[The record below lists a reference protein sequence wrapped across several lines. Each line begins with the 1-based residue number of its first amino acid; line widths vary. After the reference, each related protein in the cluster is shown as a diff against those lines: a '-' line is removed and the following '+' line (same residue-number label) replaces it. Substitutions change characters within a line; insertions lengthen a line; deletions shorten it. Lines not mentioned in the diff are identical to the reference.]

1 MTSVS
6 FIADESDAGSSDTI
20 TDQGKC
26 NVVEVVQENMTV
38 ECEVSDINDYKKMES
53 ISLSLGILDQD
64 IKDEAT
70 ELAVRF
76 QLRFDD
82 ASTSKATLTV
92 LKKDEDV
99 IVEESVIEAAVAD
112 EKETLADDIVEKER
126 GEVEYAMD
134 SEAVAENTEGLIM
147 EEPPDEDDTQD
158 RFETRPAMLTSTPY
172 VKKQQENPI
181 NDNTL
186 SRISD
191 ISKISLPGN
200 DRPPVVHIASLTIGS
215 KPIIVEHSSMII
227 SVEDS
232 EGNFSKDISLTK
244 KDEVG
249 KETMPRPKEEI
260 TEEIITRAQRKALL
274 HSELLYKTAAIGDE
288 EHGENLS
295 ASEKATREYM
305 KAKTAVLDKELAD
318 IKSSR
323 EKQNVKKLR
332 STVQAKEKARM
343 KEKESE
349 LTMIRRMRENSLRTL
364 ENEEKRKAKRYK
376 SVESELQNVR
386 EIRRSLSQSPTKL
399 TRHQSAPYGIYF
411 MEDSDRTTL
420 NSSVEQE
427 LAEIKKVRPVSREFN
442 DDVFEEDSEIQSK
455 RRAEVEK
462 ELDMVRQTRI
472 SRSFDENN
480 NATDSQK
487 KRDLEAELE
496 MVKESRHSI
505 DSDIEDSIMK
515 YWETKQ
521 NELDRELELV
531 RQSRL
536 SMSLDGPQD
545 ASDISEEKKAKLEN
559 ELEMVRKSRET
570 IDDIDADSSIEKY
583 WEMRRVENANDFEI
597 VRQSRLSVS
606 LGNLDDIS
614 AQNEARK
621 LELDIELDMVRRS
634 RVDAASQE
642 IDDSIV
648 EAVHKRNQ
656 EIDEELQMVRRSRSE
671 TVYIP
676 PQFTDHSREEFL
688 KEIEELRGLRE
699 RGESF
704 IDQRRQRLALE
715 EARRAEMDEE
725 LERVKLF
732 RQNSV
737 LEPEVR
743 DIQHEIETEE
753 ELHGVRRLRRTKSLG
768 SLPSITGDGLDEK
781 RRKAWVFGGVN
792 VLPFREVSIDIDE
805 REKSKAARKKQS
817 TMKYSNV

>member
-6 FIADESDAGSSDTI
+6 FISDESDASSSDII
-20 TDQGKC
+20 TDQVKC

-38 ECEVSDINDYKKMES
+38 ECEVSDFNDYKKMES
-53 ISLSLGILDQD
+53 ISLSFGILDQD
-64 IKDEAT
+64 KRDET
-70 ELAVRF
+70 KELAVKF

-82 ASTSKATLTV
+82 ASTSTATLTV
-92 LKKDEDV
+92 LEKDEDV
-99 IVEESVIEAAVAD
+99 MVEECINEATVAD
-112 EKETLADDIVEKER
+112 KEDTLGADIVENARDELEYD
-126 GEVEYAMD
+126 GEAM
-134 SEAVAENTEGLIM
+134 VENTEVVIA
-147 EEPPDEDDTQD
+147 EPPDEDDTQD
-158 RFETRPAMLTSTPY
+158 RFETSPAMLTSTPY

-181 NDNTL
+181 NGNAL

-200 DRPPVVHIASLTIGS
+200 DRPPVVHIASLTIES
-215 KPIIVEHSSMII
+215 KPLIVEHSSMII

-232 EGNFSKDISLTK
+232 FGKDISLIK

-249 KETMPRPKEEI
+249 KENMPRPKEEI
-260 TEEIITRAQRKALL
+260 TEEIITKAQRKALL
-274 HSELLYKTAAIGDE
+274 HSELLFKTAAIGDD

-305 KAKTAVLDKELAD
+305 KAKTAELDRELAE
-318 IKSSR
+318 IKCSR

-332 STVQAKEKARM
+332 SAVQAKEKARM

-349 LTMIRRMRENSLRTL
+349 LSMIRRMRENSLRAL
-364 ENEEKRKAKRYK
+364 ENEENRKAKRYK
-376 SVESELQNVR
+376 SVESELENVR

-399 TRHQSAPYGIYF
+399 TRHQSAPYGINVI
-411 MEDSDRTTL
+411 EDFDRTTL
-420 NSSVEQE
+420 SSSVEQE

-455 RRAEVEK
+455 RRAEVDK

-480 NATDSQK
+480 NTADSQK

-496 MVKESRHSI
+496 MVRESRQSV
-505 DSDIEDSIMK
+505 DSDVEDSIMK

-521 NELDRELELV
+521 NELDRELQLV

-536 SMSLDGPQD
+536 SMSLDGGQN
-545 ASDISEEKKAKLEN
+545 ASDISEEKKAKLED

-583 WEMRRVENANDFEI
+583 WEMRRVENATDFEI

-614 AQNEARK
+614 KQSEARK

-634 RVDAASQE
+634 RVDTASQE

-648 EAVHKRNQ
+648 EALQKRNQ

-704 IDQRRQRLALE
+704 IDQRRERLALE

-753 ELHGVRRLRRTKSLG
+753 ELHGVRRLRRTKSLS
-768 SLPSITGDGLDEK
+768 SLPSITGDGLDDK
-781 RRKAWVFGGVN
+781 RRKAWIFGGVN

-805 REKSKAARKKQS
+805 REKSKATRKKKA